1 MTALDRNISLRLDMD
16 LRHRV
21 EKRCADLNAKR
32 AALLEKRPEF
42 VNGVAPTVFTVSDV
56 IRRALNIGLDILEG
70 DEDAIRDWIGP
81 IIESDLKRILAA
93 RYHDSEAMELL
104 RRIAS
109 ENTPDPDF
117 G

>member
-1 MTALDRNISLRLDMD
+1 MMTLDRNISLRLDVD

-56 IRRALNIGLDILEG
+56 IRRALNIGLAVLEG
-70 DEDAIRDWIGP
+70 DEDVIRDWVGP
-81 IIESDLKRILAA
+81 MIESDLKRILAA
-93 RYHDSEAMELL
+93 GCHDSEAMKLL
-104 RRIAS
+104 QRIAS
-109 ENTPDPDF
+109 ETAPEPDF